1 MKDLSGEAVVVE
13 KVRKIIRVK
22 RKNWQD
28 FVTNCTRGEQKKG
41 I

>member
-13 KVRKIIRVK
+13 KVRKIRVQ

>member
-13 KVRKIIRVK
+13 KVRKIRVK